1 MNEVENAVSLI
12 RTVFLE
18 TEAKGITEK
27 AVNSFLEMQNTEAFV
42 KQLQSEGAV
51 LLGAFL
57 NPSELVGVLFADG
70 FYLSHLY
77 VRTRGE
83 GVGKELLLFYEDILK
98 NRLEGDGVI
107 SLNATLSAIP
117 FYEALGFTVTDQMQE
132 IYGISFVPMAK
143 RIRKDIF

>member
-27 AVNSFLEMQNTEAFV
+27 AVNSFLEMQTTEVYV

-57 NPSELVGVLFADG
+57 KPSELVGVLLADG

-77 VRTRGE
+77 VKIRGK

-98 NRLEGDGVI
+98 KRLEGDGVI
-107 SLNATLSAIP
+107 TLNATLSAIP
-117 FYEALGFTVTDQMQE
+117 FYEALGFIVTDQIQE
-132 IYGISFVPMAK
+132 IYGISIVPMAK

>member
-18 TEAKGITEK
+18 TEAQGITEK
-27 AVNSFLEMQNTEAFV
+27 AVNSFLELQTTEVYV

-57 NPSELVGVLFADG
+57 NPSELVGVLLADG

-77 VRTRGE
+77 VKTRGK

-107 SLNATLSAIP
+107 TLNATLSAIP

-132 IYGISFVPMAK
+132 IYGISFMPMAK